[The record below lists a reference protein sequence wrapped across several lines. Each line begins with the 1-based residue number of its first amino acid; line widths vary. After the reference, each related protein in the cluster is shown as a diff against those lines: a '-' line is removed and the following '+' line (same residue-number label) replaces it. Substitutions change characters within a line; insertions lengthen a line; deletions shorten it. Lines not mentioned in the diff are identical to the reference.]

1 MDQKCS
7 NYALINLLFSLCR
20 SIWIID
26 LSFVLVLI
34 PELQHAHL
42 TFEVLQIKECTPTPF
57 SFIVSTFRLTFEFF
71 KEFEGV
77 SKTNF
82 GQINLEQLLQM
93 LNFNA

>member
-1 MDQKCS
+1 
-7 NYALINLLFSLCR
+7 
-20 SIWIID
+20 
-26 LSFVLVLI
+26 
-34 PELQHAHL
+34 
-42 TFEVLQIKECTPTPF
+42 VLQIKECTPTPF